1 MNSPSF
7 SQYMSF
13 IIVRL
18 RFIKTG
24 HRMTLEPEKNGS
36 NQEETSTYDFQKNE
50 ISVTESI
57 LTNMHTV
64 HTT

>member
-1 MNSPSF
+1 MNSLSF
-7 SQYMSF
+7 SQYISF

-36 NQEETSTYDFQKNE
+36 NQEETSTYDFQKMKFQGLN
-50 ISVTESI
+50 
-57 LTNMHTV
+57 LF
-64 HTT
+64 